1 VKRLSIFAAAVT
13 LALSVFVGGFLASR
27 PEQSASRAIP
37 AVHVVKNKLV
47 NELGKPIRLLGVDR
61 SGTEYMC
68 LGSGIFYGPSG
79 EASVRA
85 MESWHVN
92 AVRIPLNEDCWLGIN
107 GADPHSSAA
116 KYQFAIEHYVGLLND
131 ARITVILDL
140 HWNAPGSTLATGQ
153 EFMADQS
160 HSPAF
165 WRSVASTF
173 KSRPDVVFDLYNE
186 PWNISWSCW
195 LHGCYVA
202 GGWKTA
208 GMQELVDDVR
218 AAGATQPI
226 MVGGLDH
233 AGDVSQWL
241 KYEPTDSLHQLVAS
255 VHVYLP
261 GACNTPECWT
271 SVLVPLAR
279 HVPVVTGEMGEFD
292 CSDGFIDQYMKWAD
306 RAGISYLAWAWDAGW
321 NCYLGPTLI
330 WTWAGEATGFGIGL
344 EDHLDKLA
352 HAAVAKA
359 SPASDYQ
366 PDALG
371 LAGCKVPSEPA
382 EARIGRTQYER
393 APSLADKITA
403 HRATRHPR
411 SPGTHDWE

>member
-1 VKRLSIFAAAVT
+1 MSVAVGTESDQIGGLVTRFSIVALAVT
-13 LALSVFVGGFLASR
+13 LAFSAYLSGFLATR
-27 PEQSASRAIP
+27 PEQSAARLIP

-79 EASVRA
+79 EASVKA
-85 MESWHVN
+85 MESWHIN
-92 AVRIPLNEDCWLGIN
+92 AVRIPLNEDCWLDIN
-107 GADPHSSAA
+107 GADPRYSGANYHN
-116 KYQFAIEHYVGLLND
+116 AIEHYVGLLND
-131 ARITVILDL
+131 AGITVILDL
-140 HWNAPGSTLATGQ
+140 Q
-153 EFMADQS
+153 
-160 HSPAF
+160 
-165 WRSVASTF
+165 
-173 KSRPDVVFDLYNE
+173 

-195 LHGCYVA
+195 LHGCYVT
-202 GGWKTA
+202 GGWETA

-218 AAGATQPI
+218 DAGATQPI

-241 KYEPTDSLHQLVAS
+241 KYEPKDPLHQLVAS

-261 GACNTPECWT
+261 GACNTPQCWT
-271 SVLVPLAR
+271 GVLAPLAE

-292 CSDGFIDQYMKWAD
+292 CSDGFIDQYMDWAD

-321 NCYLGPTLI
+321 NCYVGPTLI

-352 HAAVAKA
+352 HVRVAKA
-359 SPASDYQ
+359 SPASD
-366 PDALG
+366 
-371 LAGCKVPSEPA
+371 EP
-382 EARIGRTQYER
+382 
-393 APSLADKITA
+393 TA
-403 HRATRHPR
+403 FH
-411 SPGTHDWE
+411 PGT